1 MATDLK
7 ELGESLSAQFR
18 NLNGVH
24 PGLWPIVPR
33 VLCALGVGALVVLAG
48 YFFYWQ
54 TQYEEL
60 EQGAAQEQKLRDE
73 YTAKVGQA
81 VNLEELKRQK
91 EQVDKYVVQMEKQL
105 PGKAEMA
112 ALLSDINQA
121 GTGRGL
127 TFDLFKPNRVDVKEY
142 YAEQPIELRVTG
154 SYHDLGAFAG
164 DLAAMA
170 RIVTLNNISLD
181 TKTKDGKDTGGGQL
195 QLNAIAKT
203 FRYLD
208 AEEADAQRQVRQERD
223 RKKAQEKPGA
233 PK

>member
-7 ELGESLSAQFR
+7 QLDEALKSQFR
-18 NLNGVH
+18 NLNGLH

-33 VLCALGVGALVVLAG
+33 VLMALGVAALAVLAG
-48 YFFYWQ
+48 YFLSWQ
-54 TQYEEL
+54 GQYESLDE
-60 EQGAAQEQKLRDE
+60 GALQEQKLRDE
-73 YTAKVGQA
+73 FTLKVGQA

-112 ALLSDINQA
+112 ALLSDINNA

-127 TFDLFKPNRVDVKEY
+127 SFELFKPSKVDVKEY
-142 YAEQPIELRVTG
+142 YAEQPIELRVNG

-164 DLAAMA
+164 DLAGMA
-170 RIVTLNNISLD
+170 RIVTLNNVSLD
-181 TKTKDGKDTGGGQL
+181 TKSKEGNLPTGTL
-195 QLNAIAKT
+195 QLNALAKT

-208 AEEADAQRQVRQERD
+208 PEEVSAQRKAAADA
-223 RKKAQEKPGA
+223 KKKKGGQQ
-233 PK
+233 

>member
-7 ELGESLSAQFR
+7 QLGESLSAQFR

-33 VLCALGVGALVVLAG
+33 LLCAVGVAALVVLAG
-48 YFFYWQ
+48 YFGYWQ

-60 EQGAAQEQKLRDE
+60 EQGAAQEQTLRDE
-73 YTAKVGQA
+73 YRMKVGQA

-164 DLAAMA
+164 DLAGMA

-181 TKTKDGKDTGGGQL
+181 TRTREGKDLGGGQL
-195 QLNAIAKT
+195 QLNATAKT

-208 AEEADAQRQVRQERD
+208 PEEVVTQRKAAAD
-223 RKKAQEKPGA
+223 KKKKEAK
-233 PK
+233 K